1 MMQESSSI
9 PSGKIGVR
17 QLSQVDAR
25 QLAAIVMDHSAAA
38 IAWLRAAARQGVP
51 RAQAILGQRLLFG
64 EGCARDAGEAGHWL
78 ALAAQADDLDAIN
91 LMGRCCENGW
101 GRSRDTQMA
110 VYWYRLA
117 AACGLDWGMYN
128 LANLMMNG
136 DGITADR
143 AGALALYRRAA
154 ALGHAKSLNVVGRF
168 HEEGWELDADPEQA
182 CTLYRQ
188 AALGG
193 DFRGQFN
200 YARLLLQRGLQEQAL
215 AWLRR
220 IPAAATPAFLH
231 NVRGWLRQSEHVAV
245 RALADE
251 AGWQEVLA

>member
-1 MMQESSSI
+1 MSQRASKVS
-9 PSGKIGVR
+9 VR
-17 QLSQVDAR
+17 QLSQVDA
-25 QLAAIVMDHSAAA
+25 QHLAAIVADRSPEA

-51 RAQAILGQRLLFG
+51 RAQAILGQRLLSG
-64 EGCARDAGEAGHWL
+64 EGTARDEGEALHWF

-91 LMGRCCENGW
+91 MMGRCCELGW
-101 GRSRDTQMA
+101 GRARDAQMA

-117 AACGLDWGMYN
+117 AARGLDWGMYN

-136 DGITADR
+136 DGVAADR
-143 AGALALYRRAA
+143 AAALALYRCAA
-154 ALGHAKSLNVVGRF
+154 ALGHAKSVNVLGRF

-182 CTLYRQ
+182 FALYRQ

-200 YARLLLQRGLQEQAL
+200 YARMLLQRGLMEQAL

-220 IPAAATPAFLH
+220 IPDAATPAFMR
-231 NVRGWLRQSEHVAV
+231 NVRGWLSQSGHAAV

-251 AGWQEVLA
+251 AAWQEAVA